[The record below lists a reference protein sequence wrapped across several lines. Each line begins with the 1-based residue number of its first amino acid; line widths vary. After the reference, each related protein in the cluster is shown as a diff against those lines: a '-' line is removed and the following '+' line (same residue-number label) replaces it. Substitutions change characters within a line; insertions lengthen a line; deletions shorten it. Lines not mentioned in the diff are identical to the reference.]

1 MTSDVELSGVRI
13 PPGDLVI
20 ICSGMGIWQNL
31 LIPTSSG
38 RAAACATNIAFGM
51 GIRYCLG
58 APPSRAMKAAVSPN
72 AFWTVFRVQTK
83 SELLPSA
90 ALLMSFATFFQSP
103 HF

>member
-13 PPGDLVI
+13 PGDLVI
-20 ICSGMGIWQNL
+20 ICSGMGIRQNL
-31 LIPTSSG
+31 DPDEFGPG
-38 RAAACATNIAFGM
+38 RGLATNIAFGI

-72 AFWTVFRVQTK
+72 ASWTVFRVQTR
-83 SELLPSA
+83 SELLPIA
-90 ALLMSFATFFQSP
+90 ALLISFATFFQSP